1 MNTLQKACLVITI
14 IGALNWGFIGLLDI
28 NIIESVFG
36 VGSVIARVIYSIV
49 GLTGLIIVGILFTH
63 LDED

>member
-28 NIIESVFG
+28 NLIESIFG
-36 VGSVIARVIYSIV
+36 VGSVIARVVYSIV
-49 GLTGLIIVGILFTH
+49 GLTGLINVGILFTH

>member
-1 MNTLQKACLVITI
+1 MNTLQKACLVIII

-49 GLTGLIIVGILFTH
+49 GLTGLINVGILFTH